1 LCKKVLFLTG
11 LIKLK
16 TLAKLENTI
25 CLLCLPTPDEPDVS
39 VADNCTVVGY
49 GRHTD
54 GSGNSLNADEGNR
67 LLVQEPI
74 LLFLNLQQQRQ
85 RCSR

>member
-67 LLVQEPI
+67 LFSPRANPTISEFTTTTPAL
-74 LLFLNLQQQRQ
+74 
-85 RCSR
+85 